1 MTRQRDDSPPV
12 VSAVGPR
19 HRHAPTSRRAVPAGP
34 GPVAIE
40 PLEEQQG

>member
-1 MTRQRDDSPPV
+1 MTRQRVASPPV

-19 HRHAPTSRRAVPAGP
+19 DPHAPVSRRAVLADPAS
-34 GPVAIE
+34 VAIE